1 MIHTKMLQT
10 SKDILKAETKMHDII
25 IIGGGPSGMT
35 AALYALRANK
45 SVLILERE
53 NFGGQIAN
61 SPKVENYPTIK
72 EISGSD
78 LTDRMVSQIMD
89 MGAEFELESVQKIEK
104 KGDIFEV
111 TTDYGTHQG
120 RAIIIANGVKH
131 RTLGLPKEEEL
142 IGKGVYYCAVCDGP
156 MYKGKEVYL
165 IGDAN
170 TALQYA
176 VLLSGYCT
184 KVHMFCLFDHFFG
197 DPILQDRVRARENV
211 EVSFNMNLV
220 EYKGED
226 HLSGL
231 VFENTQTHEK
241 REFKTDNVFV
251 SVGQIPDNERFK
263 DIVEL
268 DKGFIVTD
276 EDMNTKTPGVFACG
290 DTRKKAI
297 KQVVTACNDGA
308 IAAMSAVKYLN

>member
-1 MIHTKMLQT
+1 M
-10 SKDILKAETKMHDII
+10 KAETKMHDII

-45 SVLILERE
+45 SVLILEKE

-78 LTDRMVSQIMD
+78 LTDRMVTQIMD
-89 MGAEFELESVQKIEK
+89 MGAEFELEDVEKVQKNGE
-104 KGDIFEV
+104 IFEIY
-111 TTDYGTHQG
+111 TNYGMHECG
-120 RAIIIANGVKH
+120 AVIIANGVRH

-156 MYKGKEVYL
+156 MYKGKEAYL

-176 VLLSGYCT
+176 LLLSGYCT

-197 DPILQDRVRARENV
+197 DPILQDRVRAKDNV
-211 EVSFNMNLV
+211 FVTFNMNLL
-220 EYKGED
+220 EYKGD
-226 HLSGL
+226 NHLEAL

-241 REFKTDNVFV
+241 HEFKTDNVFV
-251 SVGQIPDNERFK
+251 SVGQIPDNERFAN
-263 DIVEL
+263 IVDLE
-268 DKGFIVTD
+268 KGFILTD
-276 EDMNTKTPGVFACG
+276 EDMNTKTPGVYACG
-290 DTRKKAI
+290 DTRKKAV

>member
-1 MIHTKMLQT
+1 MLQT

-45 SVLILERE
+45 SVLILEKE

-78 LTDRMVSQIMD
+78 LSDRMFTQIMD
-89 MGAEFELESVQKIEK
+89 MRAEFELEDVKNIQK
-104 KGDIFEV
+104 KGEIFEIS
-111 TTDYGTHQG
+111 TNYNTHECK
-120 RAIIIANGVKH
+120 AVIIANGVKH

-156 MYKGKEVYL
+156 MYKGQEVYL

-176 VLLSGYCT
+176 VLLSGYCP

-197 DPILQDRVRARENV
+197 DPVLQDRVRARENV
-211 EVSFNMNLV
+211 EVTFNMNLV
-220 EYKGED
+220 EYKGDD
-226 HLSGL
+226 HLEGL

-241 REFKTDNVFV
+241 FEFKTDNVFV
-251 SVGQIPDNERFK
+251 SVGQIPDNEKFK
-263 DIVEL
+263 DVVDLE
-268 DKGFIVTD
+268 KGFIITD

-308 IAAMSAVKYLN
+308 IAAMSAVKYLG

>member
-89 MGAEFELESVQKIEK
+89 MGAEFELENVQKIEK
-104 KGDIFEV
+104 KGDNFEV
-111 TTDYGTHQG
+111 TTDYGTHEG

-276 EDMNTKTPGVFACG
+276 EDMDTKTPGVFACG

>member
-1 MIHTKMLQT
+1 MHLTL
-10 SKDILKAETKMHDII
+10 KDTLKAETKMHDII

-45 SVLILERE
+45 SVLILEKE

-78 LTDRMVSQIMD
+78 LTDLMVNQIMD
-89 MGAEFELESVQKIEK
+89 MGAEFELENVQNIQK
-104 KGDIFEV
+104 KGEIFEV
-111 TTDYGTHQG
+111 TTDYGTHEG
-120 RAIIIANGVKH
+120 RAVIIANGVKH

-197 DPILQDRVRARENV
+197 DPILQDRVRAKENV
-211 EVSFNMNLV
+211 EVTFNMNLV
-220 EYKGED
+220 EYKGEN
-226 HLSGL
+226 HLEGL
-231 VFENTQTHEK
+231 VFENTQTHELF
-241 REFKTDNVFV
+241 EFKTDNVFV
-251 SVGQIPDNERFK
+251 SVGQIPDNEKFANL
-263 DIVEL
+263 VEL
-268 DKGFIVTD
+268 EKGFILTD
-276 EDMNTKTPGVFACG
+276 ADMCTKTPGVYACG

>member
-45 SVLILERE
+45 SVLILEKE

-78 LTDRMVSQIMD
+78 LSDRMFTQIMD
-89 MGAEFELESVQKIEK
+89 MGAEFELEDVKNIQK
-104 KGDIFEV
+104 KGEIFEIS
-111 TTDYGTHQG
+111 TNYNTHEC
-120 RAIIIANGVKH
+120 RAVIIANGVKH

-176 VLLSGYCT
+176 VLLSGYCP

-197 DPILQDRVRARENV
+197 DPVLQDRVRARENV
-211 EVSFNMNLV
+211 EVTFNMNLV

-226 HLSGL
+226 HLEGL

-241 REFKTDNVFV
+241 FEFKTDNVFV
-251 SVGQIPDNERFK
+251 SVGQIPDNEKFK
-263 DIVEL
+263 DVVDLE
-268 DKGFIVTD
+268 KGFIITD

-308 IAAMSAVKYLN
+308 IAAMSAVKYLG